1 MKKLFVMLTGAVLAV
16 SMLAGCGKKDPAYL
30 SGIKA
35 EDYAEP
41 ADYSKIEVQAEE
53 PSVSDE
59 YVNMYIQY
67 MLSQDKKYVKTDRK
81 AVQKGDQVNIDYT
94 GKMNGKTFDGGS
106 ATDYDLVIGSSS
118 FIDGFEDG
126 LIGKKVGENV
136 KLNLTFPKDY
146 GNKDLAGK
154 AVVFEVKINSIK
166 QEEESKLDDAYVKD
180 QNIDG
185 VTTVDEYKKYVKDY
199 LLKQAQ
205 SSYDSEV
212 NSQIIKYLTENS
224 KYPKDLPAEM
234 VDRWNQSYTETL
246 TSYAQQYGTDLEN
259 LMETMQ
265 GSTKDSYKDDIKKMA
280 EDTTKEYL
288 VMQVIADKE
297 KLNVTDR
304 DFNTALST
312 QAAQAGYSSVEEYK
326 KSQDTQAYREYLM
339 VQNVLKF
346 LKDKVHVTAPASG
359 SSAAGTTESAAASIR
374 WKRFQEY
381 LPCRRSMRAE
391 KLRSAAGSRATVTP
405 RISDSSRS
413 TTGHVSGI
421 CSLSIP
427 PICRISRKSQSS
439 ISALPLSRPERLF

>member
-1 MKKLFVMLTGAVLAV
+1 MKKLFVMLTGVV
-16 SMLAGCGKKDPAYL
+16 LAGCGKKDPAYL

-81 AVQKGDQVNIDYT
+81 TVQKGDQVNIDYT

-185 VTTVDEYKKYVKDY
+185 VTTVDDYKKYVKDY

-359 SSAAGTTESAAASIR
+359 SSAAGTTESAAAST
-374 WKRFQEY
+374 E
-381 LPCRRSMRAE
+381 
-391 KLRSAAGSRATVTP
+391 AAA
-405 RISDSSRS
+405 
-413 TTGHVSGI
+413 
-421 CSLSIP
+421 
-427 PICRISRKSQSS
+427 QQ
-439 ISALPLSRPERLF
+439 

>member
-1 MKKLFVMLTGAVLAV
+1 MVDAAAADQV
-16 SMLAGCGKKDPAYL
+16 SQSVG
-30 SGIKA
+30 SGI
-35 EDYAEP
+35 
-41 ADYSKIEVQAEE
+41 
-53 PSVSDE
+53 
-59 YVNMYIQY
+59 YV
-67 MLSQDKKYVKTDRK
+67 V
-81 AVQKGDQVNIDYT
+81 
-94 GKMNGKTFDGGS
+94 
-106 ATDYDLVIGSSS
+106 
-118 FIDGFEDG
+118 
-126 LIGKKVGENV
+126 
-136 KLNLTFPKDY
+136 
-146 GNKDLAGK
+146 
-154 AVVFEVKINSIK
+154 
-166 QEEESKLDDAYVKD
+166 
-180 QNIDG
+180 
-185 VTTVDEYKKYVKDY
+185 TVDDYKKYVKDY

-359 SSAAGTTESAAASIR
+359 SSAAGTTESTAAGTTENAAAATTKTDAAKDSSAAKADASGSSAAGTTESAAAST
-374 WKRFQEY
+374 E
-381 LPCRRSMRAE
+381 
-391 KLRSAAGSRATVTP
+391 AAA
-405 RISDSSRS
+405 
-413 TTGHVSGI
+413 
-421 CSLSIP
+421 
-427 PICRISRKSQSS
+427 QQ
-439 ISALPLSRPERLF
+439 

>member
-1 MKKLFVMLTGAVLAV
+1 VGLRIIMDEKSGDDILIYGSNRISATYYNKGNFQMFGTFNVDHGTYRMSIQDVIR
-16 SMLAGCGKKDPAYL
+16 KDFTF
-30 SGIKA
+30 
-35 EDYAEP
+35 
-41 ADYSKIEVQAEE
+41 EE
-53 PSVSDE
+53 GSSVE
-59 YVNMYIQY
+59 F
-67 MLSQDKKYVKTDRK
+67 
-81 AVQKGDQVNIDYT
+81 
-94 GKMNGKTFDGGS
+94 NGKPFDGGS
-106 ATDYDLVIGSSS
+106 ATAYDLVIGSSS

-185 VTTVDEYKKYVKDY
+185 VTTVDDYKKYVKDY

-359 SSAAGTTESAAASIR
+359 SSAAGPTESAAAST
-374 WKRFQEY
+374 E
-381 LPCRRSMRAE
+381 
-391 KLRSAAGSRATVTP
+391 AAA
-405 RISDSSRS
+405 
-413 TTGHVSGI
+413 
-421 CSLSIP
+421 
-427 PICRISRKSQSS
+427 QQ
-439 ISALPLSRPERLF
+439 